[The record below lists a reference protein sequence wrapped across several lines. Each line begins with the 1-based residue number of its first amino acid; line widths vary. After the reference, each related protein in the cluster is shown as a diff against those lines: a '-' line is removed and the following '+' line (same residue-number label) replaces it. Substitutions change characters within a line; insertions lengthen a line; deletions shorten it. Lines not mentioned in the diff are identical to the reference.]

1 VLARLQQ
8 AHPDDVRIVYR
19 HCPLR
24 DIHDKAQLAAEAA
37 EAAGAQG
44 KFWEMHDLLFERR
57 AEWVDQSAA
66 DFRTTLDAYATE
78 LELDAQRF
86 AVDLDSG
93 AFRAKVDAAYD
104 SATTLGGQGL
114 PGTPFVL
121 FNDQPLEQ
129 GVIPFQFWAFDM
141 LVKLETLKDR
151 QYVTPEEIIDPFK
164 KYTAT
169 LETEQGDIVIELYAE
184 QTPLT
189 VNSFVFLARE
199 GWFDDITFHR
209 VISGF
214 VAQTGDP
221 TGTGLGGP
229 GYYIPNEIV
238 PEFKYDAAGVVGM
251 ANAGPD
257 TNGSQFFITMAPAP
271 ELDGQY
277 TIFGKV
283 IAGMEVVRALTLRN
297 PQQDPEAP
305 AGDKLITVTI
315 EEK

>member
-1 VLARLQQ
+1 MLARLHA
-8 AHPDDVRIVYR
+8 AHPNDVRIVFR
-19 HCPLR
+19 HFPLR
-24 DIHDKAQLAAEAA
+24 EIHDKAQLAAEAA

-44 KFWEMHDLLFERR
+44 KFWEMHDLLFEQHE
-57 AEWVDQSAA
+57 AWAAQSVA
-66 DFRTTLDAYATE
+66 DFRETLDQYATD
-78 LELDAQRF
+78 LKLDEQRF
-86 AVDLDSG
+86 ATDLDAG
-93 AFRAKVDAAYD
+93 KFTAVVDAAYE
-104 SATTLGGQGL
+104 SATTIGGQGL

-121 FNDQPLEQ
+121 FNNQPLDSQ
-129 GVIPFQFWAFDM
+129 AIPFQFWAFDM
-141 LVKLETLKDR
+141 LVKLEKLKDR
-151 QYVTPEEIIDPFK
+151 QFAAPEEVIDPFK

-169 LETEQGDIVIELYAE
+169 LETEKGDIVIELFAE
-184 QTPLT
+184 RTPLT
-189 VNSFVFLARE
+189 VNSFVFLAQR

-238 PEFKYDAAGVVGM
+238 PELKYDAEGVVGM

-283 IAGMEVVRALTLRN
+283 VKGMEVVRALSLRN
-297 PQQDPEAP
+297 PQQDPESP
-305 AGDKLITVTI
+305 PGDKIITVKI
-315 EEK
+315 DEQ

>member
-1 VLARLQQ
+1 MLARLQQ
-8 AHPDDVRIVYR
+8 AHPNDVRIVFR
-19 HCPLR
+19 HFPLR

-57 AEWVDQSAA
+57 DEWVDQSLV
-66 DFRTTLDAYATE
+66 DFRKTLDRYATE
-78 LELDAQRF
+78 LKLDSQRF
-86 AVDLDSG
+86 SADLDSG
-93 AFRAKVDAAYD
+93 AFKAKVDAAYD
-104 SATTLGGQGL
+104 TAATLGGQGL

-121 FNDQPLEQ
+121 FNEQPLEQ
-129 GVIPFQFWAFDM
+129 QAIPFQFWAFDM
-141 LVKLETLKDR
+141 LVKLEKLKDR
-151 QYVTPEEIIDPFK
+151 QFVTPEEVIDPFK
-164 KYTAT
+164 NYTAT
-169 LETEQGDIVIELYAE
+169 LKTEKGDIVIELYAE

-189 VNSFVFLARE
+189 VNSFVYLARE
-199 GWFDDITFHR
+199 GWFNDITFHR

-238 PEFKYDAAGVVGM
+238 PELKYDAEGVVGM

-257 TNGSQFFITMAPAP
+257 TNGSQFFITLAPTP

-283 IAGMEVVRALTLRN
+283 IAGLEVARALALRN

-305 AGDKLITVTI
+305 DGDRLISVTI